1 MQEGGDK
8 VIGDLEEL
16 GPWCAGPWKNLTTST
31 TGRERTRRRTTSSCS
46 LLQLLNLLLIPPVYQ
61 TQLKVRGQKP
71 KWFSTYGSTFKGTE
85 LKEKN
90 QQEMGEVGFAKNSQ
104 YRSDNVELC
113 LSPAPQNGIMIKKHI
128 RCFVFKIWL
137 TLKNHPTLEHFK
149 IRPVS
154 ILPHDSYTLHK

>member
-1 MQEGGDK
+1 M
-8 VIGDLEEL
+8 VCWALEEPNHL
-16 GPWCAGPWKNLTTST
+16 YNRQRKNKEKNYLKLLSPSALKSSVD
-31 TGRERTRRRTTSSCS
+31 SSCLS
-46 LLQLLNLLLIPPVYQ
+46 DSTESQR
-61 TQLKVRGQKP
+61 TKKP
-71 KWFSTYGSTFKGTE
+71 KWFNTYGSTFKGTE

-154 ILPHDSYTLHK
+154 ILPHDSYALHK